1 MHVTNMRSVV
11 VVVAVVNKTMFSCV
25 VVVVRVVVA
34 WLNVVIRRLLDIVDI
49 FVVAVVVGLVVAV
62 FVVVDIL
69 SRNRII
75 CISIM

>member
-1 MHVTNMRSVV
+1 MRSVV